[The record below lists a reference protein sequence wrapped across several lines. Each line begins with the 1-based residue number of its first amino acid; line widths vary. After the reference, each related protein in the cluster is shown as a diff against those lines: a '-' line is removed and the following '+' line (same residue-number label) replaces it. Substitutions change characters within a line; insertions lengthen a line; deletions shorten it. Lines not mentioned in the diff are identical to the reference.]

1 MTVYKFK
8 ATPMMRQDLSTKK
21 IMNRLL
27 LALSVVYIFG
37 LINVARMG
45 SQYVIHSLAIL
56 LVALAG
62 TLGTELLYAKLAKKE
77 LKSFL
82 SSSFGWIT
90 AVILAQLVPADASLY
105 AVFMSAV
112 LGIFFSK
119 LVFGGFGQNIFNPA
133 GVARAIFATS
143 FVSKASLELISSA
156 TPAVSANS
164 VSWLMSKESFG
175 LYLDNFGGLKNLFF
189 GFYHG
194 AIGETSA
201 LLLLVVMVYLI
212 LTETI
217 DYLVPLTYLGVCFL
231 ASLIVGAING
241 LGLAYPLMF
250 IFTGGIMYGAVFM
263 LTDPVTSPVSR
274 PGRVVF
280 AAFAALCTCL
290 IRYLGNLP
298 EGVVF
303 SILLANMVSCLIDK
317 IFVGKQLKDLKRNTL
332 ICIGVLVVAVV
343 LIVIAGC
350 SIVPGEYVTRSV
362 LLGA

>member
-27 LALSVVYIFG
+27 VALLVVYVFG
-37 LINVARMG
+37 LINVFRLG

-56 LVALAG
+56 LAALVG
-62 TLGTELLYAKLAKKE
+62 TLGTEFLYAKLAKKDT
-77 LKSFL
+77 KAFL

-90 AVILAQLVPADASLY
+90 AVILAELVPADASLY

-143 FVSKASLELISSA
+143 FISKAALDLISSA
-156 TPAVSANS
+156 TPAASANS
-164 VSWLMSKESFG
+164 VSWLMSKETFE
-175 LYLDNFGGLKNLFF
+175 LYLNNFGGLKNLFF

-201 LLLLVVMVYLI
+201 LLLLLVAIYLI
-212 LTETI
+212 VTETI
-217 DYLVPLTYLGVCFL
+217 DYLVPATYLGICFL
-231 ASLIVGAING
+231 GALIVGAVNG
-241 LGLAYPLMF
+241 LGIAYALMF

-303 SILLANMVSCLIDK
+303 SILLANMLASLIDK
-317 IFVGKQLKDLKRNTL
+317 LFAGKQLKDLKHNTI
-332 ICIGVLVVAVV
+332 ICIAVVVVAVV
-343 LIVIAGC
+343 LIALAGC
-350 SIVPGEYVTRSV
+350 SVVPGDYVARNV
-362 LLGA
+362 LLGV